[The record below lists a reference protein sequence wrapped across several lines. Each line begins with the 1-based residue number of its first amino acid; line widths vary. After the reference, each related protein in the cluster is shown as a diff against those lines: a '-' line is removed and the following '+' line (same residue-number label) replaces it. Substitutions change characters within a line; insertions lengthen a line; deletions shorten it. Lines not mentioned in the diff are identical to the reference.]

1 MHYRNRLWSPS
12 NSAGDGERRK
22 LERRKNVHAQWRVF
36 VSPVPQQQHC
46 QHTKLRSEF
55 YDFFIEDFGIPTSL
69 FHNVLLYPS
78 LELMKYKTAERNMK
92 LLLPFGQP

>member
-12 NSAGDGERRK
+12 NSARDGERRK
-22 LERRKNVHAQWRVF
+22 LKRRKNVYTQLCVF
-36 VSPVPQQQHC
+36 VSPVT

-55 YDFFIEDFGIPTSL
+55 YDFFIQDFGIPTSL
-69 FHNVLLYPS
+69 FHSVLLYPS
-78 LELMKYKTAERNMK
+78 LEVMKYKTAERNMK